1 MGRKRRSRAA
11 PAAEQVNAERV
22 DAQRRRRQKVIITW
36 SIIILALVLVGAFA
50 YSRWPR
56 PSPYVGFAQCLS
68 AKGAVM
74 YGTDGCGH
82 CQSQKR
88 QFGVAFKEV
97 AYVNCDYSL
106 ACQERNVTGYPMWIL
121 ADGTRLE
128 GEQPLGLLG
137 EKTGCVL
144 PQT

>member
-22 DAQRRRRQKVIITW
+22 DAQRRRRQKLVITW
-36 SIIILALVLVGAFA
+36 SIIIVSLVLVGALV
-50 YSRWPR
+50 YSLWPR
-56 PSPYVGFAQCLS
+56 PSPYVGFAQCLT
-68 AKGAVM
+68 AKGAAM
-74 YGTDGCGH
+74 YGTDWCSH

-88 QFGVAFKEV
+88 QFGVAFKEI

-106 ACQERNVTGYPMWIL
+106 ACQEQNVTGYPTWIL

-137 EKTGCVL
+137 EKTGCAL
-144 PQT
+144 PRT